1 MSFKGRIYI
10 MTKQPVRASLSD
22 FIKSNMGSQFV
33 IPVYQRNYSWNP
45 EKETKAFMDDMC
57 EIVKYP
63 SKRHFIGIVIY
74 KGMDVTAMFKQ
85 LQIVDGQQRLTT
97 AFIFLLALRR
107 AAKEKGETEL
117 ASVIDEYYIFN
128 KMTPEAGKVRLKT
141 ASSGED
147 VLTKLIYGVDC
158 SLSPMEKDSYVYR
171 NYSYIMERIYQLAE
185 RFPLCDVLGAMTRMD
200 VLEFPLEDDD
210 NVQQIFETINA
221 TGAPLTAADLI
232 RNYVLMNQPQ
242 DVQERYY
249 SMYWKTL
256 EEIFPQPQRLEEFF
270 RNYIAIKTYALTG
283 KKDVYHAFKDYW
295 SRRVDSAETK
305 LKELNVYASAYRMLY
320 EGPCEDAVVEE
331 ALVGF
336 RAAGSRV
343 SVVFLMETARMYMF
357 HEISG
362 KSFAKIV
369 KLIDS
374 YITRRSLCGMDNT
387 VLIGSFPI
395 ILRSVLRTMQRGM
408 KDIYEV
414 TVMNLVTNNRG
425 KAYAMPTDDQLRSR
439 LREVNA
445 YALPIVRPVL
455 DRLEHDGS
463 NAKVDTSGLNIEHI
477 MPQHANAYWEKH
489 SGTKGAD
496 EYALY
501 ANLIGNL
508 TLCARVDN
516 TKMGNEDFAFKKKI
530 LAATNHIRMNTSIL
544 QMDEWNKDT
553 ILARCSKLTEAIIR
567 LYPFPYE
574 TAAEVGMEDD
584 VLVLISPT
592 ANAKAIVCGDG
603 SVEVLSG
610 TRLKP
615 YGEGDMKKMK
625 VLYNDYTARGLIREL
640 EDGQAVFENAIKF
653 VDLNQAAQF
662 LLHRGGDNM
671 SAWSYEDGRPV
682 VVEVIKKKPEVQ
694 PKVEP
699 KKKVEVKKEPQ
710 PKVEPKKKVEV
721 KREPQPKAEPK
732 KKVEV
737 KKEPQPKA
745 EPKKKA
751 EVKKKQEGQPKK
763 KQLNKNQASKKV
775 QGNPNK
781 KTKHANQDMK
791 KPSRKQEGNKAKKNK
806 KKDRGFAPQASHS
819 KSERQVVNIIRFAG
833 QG

>member
-1 MSFKGRIYI
+1 

-141 ASSGED
+141 ASAGED

-320 EGPCEDAVVEE
+320 EGPCEDAAVEE

-682 VVEVIKKKPEVQ
+682 VVEVMKKKPEVQ
-694 PKVEP
+694 PKAEPKKKVEVKKESQPKAEP

-710 PKVEPKKKVEV
+710 PKVEPKKK
-721 KREPQPKAEPK
+721 A
-732 KKVEV
+732 EV
-737 KKEPQPKA
+737 KKES
-745 EPKKKA
+745 
-751 EVKKKQEGQPKK
+751 QPKK

-781 KTKHANQDMK
+781 KTKHANQEMK
-791 KPSRKQEGNKAKKNK
+791 KPSHKQEGNKAKKNK

-819 KSERQVVNIIRFAG
+819 KSERQIVNIIRFAG